1 MSPTFIEFTIL
12 AVLSLV
18 ITFVLFRWLESRA
31 DATSPLIGGTI
42 KYGGALAGFVLIFWL
57 LSYIYDNSFSSRIK
71 TGIQLEGAY
80 YIHQWKPGGVAQV
93 GSATISQRIGDPEFD
108 IVGEVENEKNPPSI
122 SFHTVSGVI
131 KDKRLVWLFENNHRE
146 MGIGLGDIRSDQ
158 KFVMTCGDVLGNELD
173 AGIKG
178 DLIFTKRKQDVKA
191 TNKEETEVA
200 YIITDA
206 QPAARAD
213 G

>member
-1 MSPTFIEFTIL
+1 MSPTFIEFTIV
-12 AVLSLV
+12 AVLSV
-18 ITFVLFRWLESRA
+18 IITFVLFRWLESRA
-31 DATSPLIGGTI
+31 DATSPFIGGTI

-71 TGIQLEGAY
+71 TGIQLEGVY
-80 YIHQWKPGGVAQV
+80 DISQWRPGGVANI
-93 GSATISQRIGDPEFD
+93 GSATISQRIGDPEFYV
-108 IVGEVENEKNPPSI
+108 VGEIENEGNPPSI

-131 KDKRLVWLFENNHRE
+131 KEKRLIWLFENDRRE

-158 KFVMTCGDVLGNELD
+158 EFVMTCGDVLGNELD
-173 AGIKG
+173 AGIQG
-178 DLIFTKRKQDVKA
+178 NLIFTKRKETSEAKK
-191 TNKEETEVA
+191 KETGVSYA
-200 YIITDA
+200 RSNA